1 MSDPK
6 RIAAPPVPCAVWLTV
21 KFRADINNAARS
33 RFAERLAGFLIRTGI
48 KPVVSTYLIGLHCR
62 AGLVP
67 FEMSLIT
74 AWVSGQP
81 EVQALD
87 FLPPIPTL
95 FKKGARH
102 G

>member
-1 MSDPK
+1 
-6 RIAAPPVPCAVWLTV
+6 
-21 KFRADINNAARS
+21 
-33 RFAERLAGFLIRTGI
+33 
-48 KPVVSTYLIGLHCR
+48 VSTYLIGLHCR

-74 AWVSGQP
+74 AWVSAQP

-95 FKKGARH
+95 FRKGARH